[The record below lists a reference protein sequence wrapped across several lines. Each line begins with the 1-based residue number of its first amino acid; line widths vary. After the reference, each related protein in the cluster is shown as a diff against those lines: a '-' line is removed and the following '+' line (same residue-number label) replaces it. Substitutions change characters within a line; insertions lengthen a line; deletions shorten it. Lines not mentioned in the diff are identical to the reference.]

1 VQGEN
6 ISRGPRASGGTARRL
21 RRNTHAPLSPEAQAA
36 LSRPCMQTG
45 SRITLKEGECSSHPG
60 RLYTREQLDSTG
72 SFDVA
77 EALRKLDPSIF

>member
-1 VQGEN
+1 VRTSVVGL
-6 ISRGPRASGGTARRL
+6 GLLAALLAGCAGTL
-21 RRNTHAPLSPEAQAA
+21 TAPLSPEAQAA

-45 SRITLKEGECSSHPG
+45 SRITLKEGECSPHPG
-60 RLYTREQLDSTG
+60 RVYTREQLDSTG